1 MFRESKWGIPF
12 GWGTLPCYLIVMKF
26 WIAIPGLA
34 LWSVAAAE
42 PFEPGKTPTA
52 FETNSTG
59 QTGEGSVSIDRT
71 TPEKITKKVT
81 YVVVSKRRDWRN
93 TDGNIIQASML
104 AFDPL
109 PGASKDAPL
118 PLVRNGNIRLW
129 IEERK
134 KETEY
139 PLAKLSPQDREFVS
153 QLLEAQKAAAQTAEK
168 E

>member
-1 MFRESKWGIPF
+1 MRRGMMLLLGTIPF
-12 GWGTLPCYLIVMKF
+12 
-26 WIAIPGLA
+26 LA
-34 LWSVAAAE
+34 SAQDF
-42 PFEPGKTPTA
+42 PITPRVPPA
-52 FETNSTG
+52 FDTRD
-59 QTGEGSVSIDRT
+59 VSDRQDGGATIDRT

-93 TDGNIIQASML
+93 TDGQVIQASML

-118 PLVRNGNIRLW
+118 PLVRKGSIRLW

-139 PLAKLSPQDREFVS
+139 PLAKLSPQDREFVN
-153 QLLEAQKAAAQTAEK
+153 QLIEGQKAAAKPVEK